1 MSSSPPKRPS
11 LTAGL
16 AALKRREYDRAIAH
30 LNGVYVNEPEG
41 IRKRRAQQGLVIA
54 YHKTGQGEEALN
66 LCHLLTYSP
75 DDTFQNWAKK
85 TLPKL
90 KHQFPELMPSK
101 TIALDDPTEAFRA
114 SPPQVPQTQ
123 VQDNHREASLSPVS
137 PEVRTWKQAGRA
149 KRWGTLPKTWKL
161 GSDIRWLWGLQ
172 GITAIAFFVWMVTV
186 VEVSF
191 SLVQYL
197 LLKLPLLN
205 PWTIL
210 YRDPSLFLFIFSFL
224 IFIASPN
231 LFSLLLK
238 KEYELEPLN
247 LEHLKTIRPESA
259 TLIERI
265 CRQQKLPR
273 PKLGILPTPLPLI
286 FTYGQYSMGH
296 LRPTGH
302 VVISQGMLDR
312 LEDDEL
318 AIFYATQ
325 LTSIL
330 NWDFLL
336 LSACVCFLQLPYSLY
351 WSVAK
356 LGERLSDRLDIP
368 LLEITVRGLST
379 LLANLSY
386 TYYRLFRLPLLL
398 LSRWRLL
405 YSDATAVS
413 MTGNPNALTRGLL
426 KLAQGWHRGIMEGAS
441 VPEVIERF
449 DLLLPLGV
457 DQAIAIGNLTPNQP
471 FEIAL
476 QWDLHNPYR
485 YGVSLLSSHGRL
497 GDRLQR
503 LTDLA
508 RFFRLETELDLP
520 FIPPR
525 RFSSLSDVTQ
535 WLTGEMNFSFATD
548 LRLPFIPPLRLALPS
563 NSPKWLKT
571 WVNLSC
577 TTWIFLNNSLPP
589 LPRALCQAL
598 IVGIGF
604 RLLLMLVGAI
614 AYWLYVGQLV
624 WLSQDQDGDLISAC
638 YWISLSLILM
648 FQINRYYPE
657 VRPIKHQHIDRSET
671 FATFSTDATLTP
683 QKRHIIRLEGKLWG
697 RRGVHNGLG
706 QVLILQT
713 SVGLIRLR
721 HCPRVSV
728 LGDWGI
734 NTVSP
739 QDLIGQ
745 SVKAGGW
752 LRRGADLAIDLAYLE
767 GRSRQRCGALSRQ
780 RCGALSQLR
789 AYSYHPLLL
798 SLLAIASGVW
808 GAYLVW
814 QT

>member
-1 MSSSPPKRPS
+1 VQ
-11 LTAGL
+11 
-16 AALKRREYDRAIAH
+16 AIAH
-30 LNGVYVNEPEG
+30 LNGVYANESEG

-54 YHKTGQGEEALN
+54 YRKTGQGQQALN

-75 DDTFQNWAKK
+75 DSRFQSWAKK

-90 KHQFPELMPSK
+90 KRQFPNLEPSMAISPDIP
-101 TIALDDPTEAFRA
+101 TDALPVAPPPV
-114 SPPQVPQTQ
+114 SPMQEQEDSKSV
-123 VQDNHREASLSPVS
+123 SISPVS
-137 PEVRTWKQAGRA
+137 PEVRTWKNAGRA

-172 GITAIAFFVWMVTV
+172 GITAIAFFAWMVTV
-186 VEVSF
+186 VEISF

-197 LLKLPLLN
+197 LLRLPFFS
-205 PWTIL
+205 PWQIL
-210 YRDPSLFLFIFSFL
+210 YRDPTLFLFIFCLISF
-224 IFIASPN
+224 ITSPA
-231 LFSLLLK
+231 LLSLLLK

-247 LEHLKTIRPESA
+247 LEHLKAIRPESG

-273 PKLGILPTPLPLI
+273 PKLGILPTALPLI
-286 FTYGQYSMGH
+286 FTYAQYPSGH

-302 VVISQGMLDR
+302 IVISQGMLDR
-312 LEDDEL
+312 LDDDEL

-325 LTSIL
+325 LSHIL

-336 LSACVCFLQLPYSLY
+336 LSAGVCFLQLPYSVY

-356 LGERLSDRLDIP
+356 WGERLSDRLDIP

-386 TYYRLFRLPLLL
+386 TYYHLLRLPLVF

-413 MTGNPNALTRGLL
+413 LTGNPNALTRGLL
-426 KLAQGWHRGIMEGAS
+426 KLAQGWHKGMMEASS
-441 VPEVIERF
+441 VPEGIERF

-457 DQAIAIGNLTPNQP
+457 EQAIAIGNLAPHQP
-471 FEIAL
+471 FEPVL
-476 QWDLHNPYR
+476 QWDIRHPYR
-485 YGVSLLSSHGRL
+485 YGVTLLSSHGRL

-520 FIPPR
+520 FIRPH
-525 RFSSLSDVTQ
+525 RFSLPSDFQAWIKAGV
-535 WLTGEMNFSFATD
+535 NFSISTGIAIE
-548 LRLPFIPPLRLALPS
+548 RGLPL
-563 NSPKWLKT
+563 
-571 WVNLSC
+571 
-577 TTWIFLNNSLPP
+577 

-598 IVGIGF
+598 VVGIGF

-614 AYWLYVGQLV
+614 AYFFYVGQLV
-624 WLSQDQDGDLISAC
+624 WLSQDQDGDLIGAC

-648 FQINRYYPE
+648 FQMNRCYPE
-657 VRPIKHQHIDRSET
+657 VRRIKHQRIDRSET
-671 FATFSTDATLTP
+671 LTALQTDATLAP
-683 QKRHIIRLEGKLWG
+683 QKRQIMRLEGKLWG

-706 QVLILQT
+706 QILILQT
-713 SVGLIRLR
+713 SAGLIRLR
-721 HCPRVSV
+721 HCPRASV
-728 LGDWGI
+728 FGDWGI
-734 NTVSP
+734 NPVCP
-739 QDLIGQ
+739 KDLIGQ
-745 SVKAGGW
+745 SVKVGGW
-752 LRRGADLAIDLAYLE
+752 LRRGADLAVDLAYVE
-767 GRSRQRCGALSRQ
+767 GRG
-780 RCGALSQLR
+780 QLR
-789 AYSYHPLLL
+789 AYSYHPLIL
-798 SLLAIASGVW
+798 SLLAIASGLW